1 MQDGTMQD
9 DDGLND
15 DGLGDDR
22 PDDETG
28 IEASLA
34 DLNKAEWKAALVAL
48 AEAHGM
54 SQELGARHFATFIDK
69 KPTLLVTF
77 ETLQGIRALSETA
90 QPFGFDMV
98 KALGWSHLC
107 VISDGDTWF
116 RDDAVYGFFDQ
127 LIDDGFFEDFDRVL
141 FYGAGPC
148 GYAATAFSVAAPGAT
163 VIAVQPQATL
173 AARMTEWDDRFVEM
187 RRTDFSHRYGY
198 APDMLD
204 AAERAFVLYDPRQA
218 LDAMHATLF
227 ERNNV
232 SRLRMPF
239 MGGALQTQ
247 LIEMNLLYRL
257 LSLAGAGKL
266 TDSKFHA
273 LYRAR
278 RDHMPYLRNLMAHLD
293 QNERPY
299 LTTLLCRNVTSRI
312 RARRFR
318 RRLDQLEQL
327 AQEGVF
333 TPPPPPAE

>member
-1 MQDGTMQD
+1 MQDQNQD
-9 DDGLND
+9 QDSA
-15 DGLGDDR
+15 
-22 PDDETG
+22 DDENG
-28 IEASLA
+28 IETSLA
-34 DLNKAEWKAALVAL
+34 EMGKAEWKAALIAQ

-54 SQELGARHFATFIDK
+54 AQDLGARHFATFIDK

-77 ETLQGIRALSETA
+77 ETIQGVRALSETA

-98 KALGWSHLC
+98 KAQGWSHLC
-107 VISDGDTWF
+107 LLSDGDTWF
-116 RDDAVYGFFDQ
+116 RAQEVYAFFDQ
-127 LIDDGFFEDFDRVL
+127 LIDDGFFEDFDRVV

-148 GYAATAFSVAAPGAT
+148 GYAAASYSVASPGAT

-173 AARMTEWDDRFVEM
+173 SARMTEWDDRFVEM
-187 RRTDFSHRYGY
+187 RRTDFTARYGY

-204 AAERAFVLYDPRQA
+204 AAERAFVIYDPRET

-227 ERNNV
+227 ERANV

-247 LIEMNLLYRL
+247 LIEMKILYRL
-257 LSLAGAGKL
+257 LSLAGAAKL
-266 TDSKFHA
+266 TEQKFYK

-278 RDHMPYLRNLMAHLD
+278 RDHMPYLRNLMTHLD

-299 LTTLLCRNVTSRI
+299 MTTLLCRNVTSRL

-318 RRLDQLEQL
+318 RRLDQLEQM
-327 AQEGVF
+327 AADGAF
-333 TPPPPPAE
+333 TPPPPAAE